1 VTIETTWV
9 RLLFG
14 TPGRIL
20 ATAVTLLVLIVAA
33 PIVLALVG
41 LWLVGLLLC
50 LVGLAC
56 VVAIAL
62 GMLPGRHHRR

>member
-9 RLLFG
+9 RVLFG
-14 TPGRIL
+14 SPGRIL
-20 ATAVTLLVLIVAA
+20 ATAVTLIVLIVAA
-33 PIVLALVG
+33 PVVLAIVG
-41 LWLVGLLLC
+41 LWVVGVLLC

-56 VVAIAL
+56 VAAIAI

>member
-1 VTIETTWV
+1 MTIETTWV

-20 ATAVTLLVLIVAA
+20 ATAVTLFVLIVAA
-33 PIVLALVG
+33 PIVLALLG
-41 LWLVGLLLC
+41 LWVVGVLLC
-50 LVGLAC
+50 LVGLAG

>member
-20 ATAVTLLVLIVAA
+20 ATAVTLFVLIVAA

>member
-1 VTIETTWV
+1 MTIETTWV

-14 TPGRIL
+14 SPGRML
-20 ATAVTLLVLIVAA
+20 ATVVTLFVLILAA

-41 LWLVGLLLC
+41 LWVVGLLLC

-62 GMLPGRHHRR
+62 AMLPGRHHRR

>member
-14 TPGRIL
+14 SPGRIL
-20 ATAVTLLVLIVAA
+20 ATAVILFVLIVAA
-33 PIVLALVG
+33 PIVLAIVG
-41 LWLVGLLLC
+41 LWVVSVLIC

-56 VVAIAL
+56 VAAIAFA
-62 GMLPGRHHRR
+62 MLPGRHHRR

>member
-9 RLLFG
+9 RVLFG
-14 TPGRIL
+14 SPGRIL
-20 ATAVTLLVLIVAA
+20 ATAVTLFVLVVAA
-33 PIVLALVG
+33 PIVLAIVG
-41 LWLVGLLLC
+41 LWLVGVLLC

-62 GMLPGRHHRR
+62 AMLPGRHHRR